1 MDYMLF
7 IAGAIFIFIGSNL
20 LIDNSRLIAISLGIS
35 PFIIGLTLIAFG
47 TSLPEL
53 IVSTM
58 ASFSGEGDIV
68 LGNVIGSNI
77 ANIALVLSIIVI
89 WKTIKFNYSDLK
101 SSLGYIVT
109 STIILTVIITYNN
122 LSLIP
127 GLVFL
132 ALFIMYIFDQF
143 KVIRSGNFEDKD
155 DKDILFSIKY
165 LIYSFIGIFLLG
177 WGSDLFIN
185 SAISIATL
193 LGVPLIIISLSIVA
207 LGTSIPELVTS
218 LIAINKN
225 ESSLV
230 IGNILGSNIINL
242 VLVLGSSIIINPIN
256 VYNNHL
262 SINPSALVSLIFMS
276 IVTIIL
282 LSIIL
287 FKKEITRVHGAI
299 LLSIYILFIYFNFIK

>member
-7 IAGAIFIFIGSNL
+7 IVGAIFIFIGSNL

-77 ANIALVLSIIVI
+77 ANIALVLSVIAI

-101 SSLGYIVT
+101 SSLGYIIT
-109 STIILTVIITYNN
+109 TTIILIIIITNNN
-122 LSLIP
+122 LTLIP
-127 GLVFL
+127 GLAFL
-132 ALFIMYIFDQF
+132 VLFITYIYDQF
-143 KVIRSGNFEDKD
+143 KIIKSGEFKDED
-155 DKDILFSIKY
+155 DKNILFSIKY

-185 SAISIATL
+185 GAISIATS
-193 LGVPLIIISLSIVA
+193 LGIPLIVISLSIVA
-207 LGTSIPELVTS
+207 LGTSIPELATS

-230 IGNILGSNIINL
+230 IGSILGSNIINL

-256 VYNNHL
+256 VYNNSL
-262 SINPSALVSLIFMS
+262 SINSSVLVSLIFMS

-287 FKKEITRVHGAI
+287 FKKEITRVHGVI
-299 LLSIYILFIYFNFIK
+299 LFSIYILFIYFNFIK

>member
-7 IAGAIFIFIGSNL
+7 IVGAIFIFIGSNL

-58 ASFSGEGDIV
+58 ASLSGEGDIV

-77 ANIALVLSIIVI
+77 ANIALVLSVIAI

-109 STIILTVIITYNN
+109 STIILTIIITNNN
-122 LSLIP
+122 LTLIP
-127 GLVFL
+127 GLAFL
-132 ALFIMYIFDQF
+132 VLFITYIYDQF
-143 KVIRSGNFEDKD
+143 KIIKSSDSKDKD
-155 DKDILFSIKY
+155 DKNILFSIKY
-165 LIYSFIGIFLLG
+165 FIYSFIGIFLLG
-177 WGSDLFIN
+177 WGSHLFIN
-185 SAISIATL
+185 GAISIATS
-193 LGVPLIIISLSIVA
+193 LGIPLIVISLSIVA

-225 ESSLV
+225 ESNLV

-256 VYNNHL
+256 AYNHNL
-262 SINPSALVSLIFMS
+262 SINSSALVSLIFMS

-287 FKKEITRVHGAI
+287 FKKEITRAHGII
-299 LLSIYILFIYFNFIK
+299 LFSIYILFIYFNFIK

>member
-7 IAGAIFIFIGSNL
+7 IVGAIFIFIGSNL

-53 IVSTM
+53 IVSAM

-77 ANIALVLSIIVI
+77 ANIALVLSIIAI

-101 SSLGYIVT
+101 SSLGYIIT
-109 STIILTVIITYNN
+109 TTIILIIIIINNN
-122 LSLIP
+122 LTLIP
-127 GLVFL
+127 GLAFL
-132 ALFIMYIFDQF
+132 VLFITYIYDQF
-143 KVIRSGNFEDKD
+143 KIIKSSDSKDKD
-155 DKDILFSIKY
+155 DKNILFSIKY

-177 WGSDLFIN
+177 WGSNLFIN
-185 SAISIATL
+185 GAISIATS
-193 LGVPLIIISLSIVA
+193 LGIPLIVISLSIVA

-256 VYNNHL
+256 VYNNNH
-262 SINPSALVSLIFMS
+262 SINSSALVSLIFMS

-287 FKKEITRVHGAI
+287 FKKEITRAHGVI
-299 LLSIYILFIYFNFIK
+299 LFSIYILFIYFNFIQ